1 MAMEMSVRS
10 MKSNS
15 VSGIMAEYPDIVT
28 YRKTSLEKIS
38 PQLSFCSIKLSL
50 FHSIFLL
57 IAVVKSPFCHFFLK
71 NCGEI
76 FSNVVFLLVLIGS
89 YPAMMP
95 VSQLDFML
103 LTDISKVVWNL
114 FACKCSSCRPETRN
128 IPAVSS
134 TRSSLSM
141 LTQVTPAPQGSPSL
155 SSHQFLSSHLI
166 PFSSSLKPSW
176 QAHM

>member
-1 MAMEMSVRS
+1 MEMSVRS

-57 IAVVKSPFCHFFLK
+57 IAVVKSTFCHFFPK

-103 LTDISKVVWNL
+103 LTDISKVV
-114 FACKCSSCRPETRN
+114 CKGSWAT
-128 IPAVSS
+128 IKIFPAV
-134 TRSSLSM
+134 RLD
-141 LTQVTPAPQGSPSL
+141 LTLQNEGRVALTSA
-155 SSHQFLSSHLI
+155 
-166 PFSSSLKPSW
+166 K
-176 QAHM
+176 

>member
-1 MAMEMSVRS
+1 MSVGS

-89 YPAMMP
+89 YPAMMS

-103 LTDISKVVWNL
+103 LTDISKVVCTILLQDNKTCQFTSL
-114 FACKCSSCRPETRN
+114 TIFPNGSDPE
-128 IPAVSS
+128 VSE
-134 TRSSLSM
+134 
-141 LTQVTPAPQGSPSL
+141 
-155 SSHQFLSSHLI
+155 
-166 PFSSSLKPSW
+166 
-176 QAHM
+176 

>member
-1 MAMEMSVRS
+1 MEMSVRS

-50 FHSIFLL
+50 FHSIFLQ
-57 IAVVKSPFCHFFLK
+57 IPVVKLILSHLFPK

-103 LTDISKVVWNL
+103 LTDISKVVCL
-114 FACKCSSCRPETRN
+114 SGKFCR
-128 IPAVSS
+128 IIHVCYSA
-134 TRSSLSM
+134 LA
-141 LTQVTPAPQGSPSL
+141 L
-155 SSHQFLSSHLI
+155 
-166 PFSSSLKPSW
+166 
-176 QAHM
+176 

>member
-1 MAMEMSVRS
+1 MSMKPNPTMWCCLYNHMTMEMSVRS

-57 IAVVKSPFCHFFLK
+57 IAVVKSTFCHFFPK

-103 LTDISKVVWNL
+103 LTDISKVVWG
-114 FACKCSSCRPETRN
+114 
-128 IPAVSS
+128 
-134 TRSSLSM
+134 
-141 LTQVTPAPQGSPSL
+141 QGSISL
-155 SSHQFLSSHLI
+155 ILPKIFR
-166 PFSSSLKPSW
+166 
-176 QAHM
+176 

>member
-1 MAMEMSVRS
+1 MTMEMSVRS

-57 IAVVKSPFCHFFLK
+57 IAVVKSTFCHFFPK

-103 LTDISKVVWNL
+103 LTDISKAVCGPGYFLVKKYFHLGKQGLQNCL
-114 FACKCSSCRPETRN
+114 FCN
-128 IPAVSS
+128 
-134 TRSSLSM
+134 
-141 LTQVTPAPQGSPSL
+141 
-155 SSHQFLSSHLI
+155 F
-166 PFSSSLKPSW
+166 
-176 QAHM
+176 

>member
-1 MAMEMSVRS
+1 MTMEMSVRS

-95 VSQLDFML
+95 VSQSYFMVP
-103 LTDISKVVWNL
+103 TDISNVL
-114 FACKCSSCRPETRN
+114 CF
-128 IPAVSS
+128 
-134 TRSSLSM
+134 
-141 LTQVTPAPQGSPSL
+141 G
-155 SSHQFLSSHLI
+155 LI
-166 PFSSSLKPSW
+166 NRLEILDL
-176 QAHM
+176 

>member
-1 MAMEMSVRS
+1 MAMEMSVGS

-15 VSGIMAEYPDIVT
+15 GSGIMAEYTHMVT
-28 YRKTSLEKIS
+28 NRKSSLEKIS

-57 IAVVKSPFCHFFLK
+57 IAVVKLTFCHFSPQ

-103 LTDISKVVWNL
+103 LTDISIVMCVVFISNNCCCW
-114 FACKCSSCRPETRN
+114 
-128 IPAVSS
+128 
-134 TRSSLSM
+134 
-141 LTQVTPAPQGSPSL
+141 
-155 SSHQFLSSHLI
+155 
-166 PFSSSLKPSW
+166 
-176 QAHM
+176 

>member
-1 MAMEMSVRS
+1 MKRSAQEGAFLHRHGISFHLHMAMEMSVRS

-103 LTDISKVVWNL
+103 LTDISKVVWL
-114 FACKCSSCRPETRN
+114 
-128 IPAVSS
+128 
-134 TRSSLSM
+134 SLGIG
-141 LTQVTPAPQGSPSL
+141 LL
-155 SSHQFLSSHLI
+155 S
-166 PFSSSLKPSW
+166 FS
-176 QAHM
+176 